1 MKTGFISLA
10 PRLLLTF
17 TGLCATGL
25 LANATEAS
33 AVARVGSIEIKT
45 SEIRSE
51 LESLDPSQK
60 AILAKDP
67 ALLNQA
73 VRSILVRRLVL
84 QEAQAKKWQSSPEI
98 ARQLE
103 KLRET
108 AITESYLQSVSTPAA
123 DFPSDADL
131 NKAYE
136 ENKSVLIV
144 PRQLRL
150 SQIFIA
156 LPRKADKAA
165 EEKAQSRLDTVSK
178 KLKGETPFPELVGLY
193 SDEKSGAKESEL
205 GWIAESLLQPAIRE
219 GAKDLAKGGVS
230 RPIRMDDG
238 WHIVKVL
245 DSRDERTATFDEVK
259 EQLRQRIRAERQR
272 IAGIEYVNN
281 LLKANPV
288 SINELELTKV
298 LQSSAK

>member
-1 MKTGFISLA
+1 MKTNVISTA
-10 PRLLLTF
+10 PRLLLTI
-17 TGLCATGL
+17 TGICATGL
-25 LANATEAS
+25 FANAAEATS
-33 AVARVGSIEIKT
+33 VARVGAIEVKA

-51 LESLDPSQK
+51 LETLDPSQK
-60 AILAKDP
+60 ALLAKDP

-73 VRSILVRRLVL
+73 VRSLLVRRQVL
-84 QEAQAKKWQSSPEI
+84 QEAQAKKWQETPEV

-108 AITESYLQSVSTPAA
+108 AITESYLQSVSTPPA
-123 DFPSDADL
+123 DFPREADL
-131 NKAYE
+131 KNAYE
-136 ENKSVLIV
+136 ENKAVLIV

-156 LPRKADKAA
+156 LTRKADKAA
-165 EEKAQSRLDTVSK
+165 EEKAQSRLDTVNK
-178 KLKGETPFPELVGLY
+178 KLKETPFAELVGLY
-193 SDEKSGAKESEL
+193 SDEKSGANESEL

-238 WHIVKVL
+238 WHIIKVL
-245 DSRDERTATFDEVK
+245 DSREERTATFDEVK

-272 IAGIEYVNN
+272 VAGIEYVNQ
-281 LLKANPV
+281 LLKANPI

-298 LQSSAK
+298 LQNSAK